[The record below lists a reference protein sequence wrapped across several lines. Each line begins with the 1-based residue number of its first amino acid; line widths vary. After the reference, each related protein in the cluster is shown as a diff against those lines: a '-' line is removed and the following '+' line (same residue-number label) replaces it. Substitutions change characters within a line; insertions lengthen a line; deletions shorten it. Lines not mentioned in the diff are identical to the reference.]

1 MTLLDRERIDH
12 INRITEAVLTTS
24 RPPRPVNQKTLKTAI
39 GCTGIGL
46 HSGARVSMTIHPAP
60 PGAGIVFRRTD
71 LSGCTI
77 PASWQNVVD
86 TQLCTTIGNA
96 DGARVGTIEHLMAAL
111 YGCEV
116 DNAIIDVDGP
126 EVPVM
131 DGSAAPFVFLIE
143 CAGIVDQAAIRRGI
157 EVRREVS
164 VVEDGCRL
172 SLAPPSYGSGLALDF
187 EIDFGPNAV
196 SRQTCRLAVAPEV
209 FKSNLARARTFGFA
223 HDIDRLQAAGLARG
237 GSLENAVVI
246 SGDRILNDDGL
257 RFEDEFVRHKM
268 LDCVGD
274 LYLAGAPVLGRVT
287 ASRSGHRHNN
297 RLLHALFA
305 AADAFRYVDLVESA
319 DQAAWPIPAAAQR
332 AEGGHLGLGA
342 AD

>member
-1 MTLLDRERIDH
+1 M
-12 INRITEAVLTTS
+12 LTTS
-24 RPPRPVNQKTLKTAI
+24 PSPRTVNQKTLKTSI

-46 HSGARVSMTIHPAP
+46 HSGARVSMTIHPAS

-71 LSGCTI
+71 LRGAAALV
-77 PASWQNVVD
+77 PATWQNVID
-86 TQLCTTIGNA
+86 TQLCTAIGNGQ
-96 DGARVGTIEHLMAAL
+96 GARIGTIEHLMAAL
-111 YGCEV
+111 YGCEI
-116 DNAIIDVDGP
+116 DNALIDIDGP

-143 CAGIVDQAAIRRGI
+143 CAGSVDQAAVRRGI
-157 EVRREVS
+157 EVRREIS
-164 VVEDGCRL
+164 VVEDDCRMT
-172 SLAPPSYGSGLALDF
+172 LAPPARGGGLALDF
-187 EIDFGPNAV
+187 EIDFGTTAV
-196 SRQTCRLAVAPEV
+196 SRQTCQLAVAPEV

-237 GSLENAVVI
+237 GSLENAIVI

-274 LYLAGAPVLGRVT
+274 LYLAGAPVLGRVI

-305 AADAFRYVDLVESA
+305 TPDAFRYVELVESSA
-319 DQAAWPIPAAAQR
+319 DQAAWRIPAIRQADAGR
-332 AEGGHLGLGA
+332 LGVGA

>member
-1 MTLLDRERIDH
+1 M
-12 INRITEAVLTTS
+12 LTTS
-24 RPPRPVNQKTLKTAI
+24 RSSRTVNQKTLKTSI

-46 HSGARVSMTIHPAP
+46 HSGSRVSMTIHPAP
-60 PGAGIVFRRTD
+60 PGSGIVFRRTD
-71 LSGCTI
+71 LRGTAALI
-77 PASWQNVVD
+77 PATWRNVVD
-86 TQLCTTIGNA
+86 TQLCTTVGN
-96 DGARVGTIEHLMAAL
+96 GEGGRVGTVEHLMAAL
-111 YGCEV
+111 YGCEI
-116 DNAIIDVDGP
+116 DNAYIDLDGP

-143 CAGIVDQAAIRRGI
+143 CAGIVDQAAVRRAI

-164 VVEDGCRL
+164 VVEDDCRVTL
-172 SLAPPSYGSGLALDF
+172 SPPAFDGGLALDF
-187 EIDFGPNAV
+187 EIDFGANAV
-196 SRQTCRLAVAPEV
+196 ARQTCRLAVAPEV
-209 FKSNLARARTFGFA
+209 FKANLARARTFGFM

-274 LYLAGAPVLGRVT
+274 LYLAGAPVLGHVT

-305 AADAFRYVDLVESA
+305 NEDAFRYVDLVEPV
-319 DQAAWPIPAAAQR
+319 DQGAWR
-332 AEGGHLGLGA
+332 ASRLSEAGPVGVGA